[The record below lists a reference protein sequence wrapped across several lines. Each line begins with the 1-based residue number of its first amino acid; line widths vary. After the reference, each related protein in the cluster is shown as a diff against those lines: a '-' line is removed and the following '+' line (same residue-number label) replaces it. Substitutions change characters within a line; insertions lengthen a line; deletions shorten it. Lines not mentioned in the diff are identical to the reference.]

1 MRVIIAGSRD
11 ITDYE
16 TVKRAVSESD
26 FEVTEVVSGCARG
39 VDKLGEKW
47 AKEHG
52 IPIKQ
57 FRAEWDNFDLEIVVV
72 KTNKF
77 GDQYN
82 AAAGHCRN
90 ARMAKYAEA
99 LIAIWDG
106 KSAGTKN
113 MIDLARERGLKIFID
128 LGKKV

>member
-16 TVKRAVSESD
+16 TIKRAVSESG
-26 FEVTEVVSGCARG
+26 FKITEVVSGRARG
-39 VDKLGEKW
+39 VDRLGERW
-47 AKEHG
+47 ARAND
-52 IPIKQ
+52 IPIAY
-57 FRAEWDNFDLEIVVV
+57 FSADWDNVDTPGAVI
-72 KTNKF
+72 KTNKY
-77 GDQYN
+77 GKKYN
-82 AAAGHCRN
+82 AVAGHWRN
-90 ARMAKYAEA
+90 EKMAKYAEA

-106 KSAGTKN
+106 KSSGTKN